1 MGRVRSRRRIAART
15 QASCTRCLLLRPM
28 PMTTPRGDLVG
39 QVLPQ
44 IQRRRPCS
52 ALSGPNIGRQN
63 RPLEQ
68 VDRSRDGSG
77 TRTRISKA
85 SRHRR
90 GEPTRPSSHATSLD
104 LGSADRV
111 RRVRS
116 PSAERLRTSGGGVAS
131 RLVLHFRVQL
141 CAHQDDDNP
150 DPGHETDDRPERA
163 VSFVIAAEIGDVPRE
178 QNRCSQQNNR
188 GSYTAAAQPAPPRLL
203 AAGPASVKDL
213 ER

>member
-1 MGRVRSRRRIAART
+1 MAREH
-15 QASCTRCLLLRPM
+15 
-28 PMTTPRGDLVG
+28 GY
-39 QVLPQ
+39 
-44 IQRRRPCS
+44 
-52 ALSGPNIGRQN
+52 
-63 RPLEQ
+63 
-68 VDRSRDGSG
+68 
-77 TRTRISKA
+77 SKA

-116 PSAERLRTSGGGVAS
+116 PSAERLGTSGGGVAS

-203 AAGPASVKDL
+203 GGWARICKGPEALKLKARRGWAIGQIARDFIPRLVDLFGAGRMRLD
-213 ER
+213 RFITR

>member
-1 MGRVRSRRRIAART
+1 VAREH
-15 QASCTRCLLLRPM
+15 
-28 PMTTPRGDLVG
+28 GY
-39 QVLPQ
+39 
-44 IQRRRPCS
+44 
-52 ALSGPNIGRQN
+52 
-63 RPLEQ
+63 
-68 VDRSRDGSG
+68 
-77 TRTRISKA
+77 SKA

-116 PSAERLRTSGGGVAS
+116 PSAERLGTSGGGVAS

-141 CAHQDDDNP
+141 CAHQDDDNRDP

-178 QNRCSQQNNR
+178 QNRCSQPNNR

-203 AAGPASVKDL
+203 AAGPVSVKDL